1 LEPQERIIYERIRN
15 GDQKAFELV
24 FKKFYANLCAYANQV
39 LYDRDM
45 AEEIVQELFFQIWQ
59 KREALMVEASL
70 KSYLYRAVHN
80 SCLNHIKHN
89 KIKTAY
95 QQYAKDQNSNI
106 TFGQQEAMEAEEF
119 KVLVRK
125 TIAKLP
131 PGRKKIFM
139 MIRYEQRRYKEVA
152 DLLGISVKTVENQMG
167 KAMQFL
173 RTELKSYLIVFTG
186 FIMIALQ
193 VFFQIK

>member
-1 LEPQERIIYERIRN
+1 LEPQERIICERIRN

>member
-1 LEPQERIIYERIRN
+1 LEPQERTICESIRN

-24 FKKFYANLCAYANQV
+24 FKKFYGNLCAYANQI
-39 LYDRDM
+39 LYDQDM
-45 AEEIVQELFFQIWQ
+45 AEEIVQELFFQVWQ
-59 KREALMVEASL
+59 KREALMVEVSL

-89 KIKTAY
+89 KIKIAY

-119 KVLVRK
+119 LGVVRK
-125 TIAKLP
+125 AIAKLQ

-152 DLLGISVKTVENQMG
+152 ELLGISVKTIENQMG

-173 RTELKSYLIVFTG
+173 RTELKSYFTVFFG
-186 FIMIALQ
+186 FIIIALQ
-193 VFFQIK
+193 VIFQIK

>member
-1 LEPQERIIYERIRN
+1 LEPQERTICESIRN

-24 FKKFYANLCAYANQV
+24 FKKFYGNLCAYANQI
-39 LYDRDM
+39 LYDQDM
-45 AEEIVQELFFQIWQ
+45 AEEIVQELFFQVWQ
-59 KREALMVEASL
+59 KREALMVEVSL

-89 KIKTAY
+89 KIKIAY

-119 KVLVRK
+119 LGVVRK
-125 TIAKLP
+125 AIAKLP

-152 DLLGISVKTVENQMG
+152 ELLGISVKTIENQMG

-173 RTELKSYLIVFTG
+173 RTELKSYFTVFFG
-186 FIMIALQ
+186 FIIIALQ
-193 VFFQIK
+193 VIFQIK